1 MLRNNENL
9 RVLNKGICILLL
21 FTTFFLFYYK
31 DLSFNQTTIVLFT
44 FVGIYATTE
53 SIIEL
58 KTDSILKRHS
68 ILFAVSSV
76 FIIALLAISL
86 VTSSINVLVSM
97 IILAAFSF
105 STALFFSIVDWTN
118 KRKQK

>member
-1 MLRNNENL
+1 MLRNNENI
-9 RVLNKGICILLL
+9 RVLNKGICILLM

-31 DLSFNQTTIVLFT
+31 NLSFNQTTIVLFT

-58 KTDSILKRHS
+58 KMDSILKRHS
-68 ILFAVSSV
+68 ILFAVPSV

-86 VTSSINVLVSM
+86 VTSSINVFVSM